1 MYSTF
6 DLGFL
11 TFHLMTLYLFTPGFT
26 HISCFSHDQLLFVSI
41 DQPLSITS
49 RPFTA
54 PTYTSRSPDLTALHR
69 LKDVR
74 GNDLSSLSMLWN
86 LKIMVHPRTEKNVKA
101 WLFRFNNVSLKYVFS
116 HYSVHHN
123 RLQTAR
129 K

>member
-11 TFHLMTLYLFTPGFT
+11 TFHLMTLYLSTPGFT
-26 HISCFSHDQLLFVSI
+26 HISCFSRDQLLFVSI

-54 PTYTSRSPDLTALHR
+54 PTYTSKDLKEPHR

-74 GNDLSSLSMLWN
+74 G
-86 LKIMVHPRTEKNVKA
+86 KEIP
-101 WLFRFNNVSLKYVFS
+101 
-116 HYSVHHN
+116 
-123 RLQTAR
+123 
-129 K
+129 